1 MFVVHV
7 WAWPHYCCGHAL
19 FFVVVMADKLAMLA
33 AIMAIIMA
41 IIIAIVII

>member
-19 FFVVVMADKLAMLA
+19 FFVVVMADKLSMLA
-33 AIMAIIMA
+33 A
-41 IIIAIVII
+41 IIIAIIII